1 MEGNSDPKYL
11 EIKMDDM
18 PVMIRR
24 SDYRINATHILKIA
38 GVGRWELTDIRKQ
51 LKPNSFD
58 IVQGFPARGQGTYV
72 DFAVGIGL
80 CRKYD
85 LVDLEKRLD
94 SIKSVPEE
102 LIVKLKPSVFL
113 QVLAFPPV
121 MVRNSDLRIN
131 SSQILGLADIR
142 PNKAAIIQKAFP
154 RGTCDT
160 VTGYAKH
167 SGTYVDFSIG
177 LELCRKYEL
186 AELAERLLEL
196 RSDSTS
202 STSKPTLV
210 SIGSLN
216 KILNPTRKSP
226 LLETILSN
234 PACSRKRASVSPALA
249 GEQFTAEVS
258 DCIDSASDTDGS
270 ESSTGSHGS
279 ASTHG
284 GVQSPNRALSV
295 NDLAGRLQD
304 EAGYS
309 LFSVADC
316 QAGSVSRLSY
326 EVWDEQSEHS
336 HLTEAHPNL
345 KPSSWRLGSQYGSFT
360 E

>member
-24 SDYRINATHILKIA
+24 SDYRINAAHILKIA
-38 GVGRWELTDIRKQ
+38 GVKKHGLAGIKKQ
-51 LKPNSFD
+51 LKPNTFD
-58 IVQGFPARGQGTYV
+58 FVRGKCKYQGTYV

-80 CRKYD
+80 CRKYG
-85 LVDLEKRLD
+85 LRELENLLD

-102 LIVKLKPSVFL
+102 SVVKLRTSAYL
-113 QVLAFPPV
+113 QVHAFPPV
-121 MVRNSDLRIN
+121 MVRKSDFRIN
-131 SSQILGLADIR
+131 SSQLLSLVDLR
-142 PNKAAIIQKAFP
+142 PYNAAKIQKDFP
-154 RGTCDT
+154 RGTWDT
-160 VTGYAKH
+160 VDGYPKH
-167 SGTYVDFSIG
+167 GGMYVDFSIG

-186 AELAERLLEL
+186 AELAKRLLEL
-196 RSDSTS
+196 TSDSTN

-216 KILNPTRKSP
+216 KILNPTKESP
-226 LLETILSN
+226 LLEPILST
-234 PACSRKRASVSPALA
+234 PACSRKRASISPALA
-249 GEQFTAEVS
+249 GEQVTATVAE
-258 DCIDSASDTDGS
+258 CIDSSSDTDGS

-279 ASTHG
+279 ASNHG
-284 GVQSPNRALSV
+284 GVQSPNRASSV
-295 NDLAGRLQD
+295 DDLAGRLQD
-304 EAGYS
+304 EAGHS

-326 EVWDEQSEHS
+326 EVWDERSEHS